1 MDTPQM
7 REWHTT
13 REGLFPTKLPYS
25 ALTVINAQLPKLDY
39 ERAMKALTLYAEQ
52 KPYRGFYMLKFMVWY
67 ERASTD
73 ERPLGTP
80 GNSPKGS
87 PPADETDWEDSQT
100 AERREREA
108 YEALPNDYREAC
120 KTRFADWGWPV
131 GSRAWRLICLDAYV
145 GRDVEKYRIGTNVFT
160 EDQDKA
166 REFKERAEF
175 MQRRGYIELC
185 EALRVEIRRLGGTVD
200 VVA

>member
-52 KPYRGFYMLKFMVWY
+52 KPYRGFYMLKYMVWY
-67 ERASTD
+67 ERAGAD

-80 GNSPKGS
+80 GTAPKGA